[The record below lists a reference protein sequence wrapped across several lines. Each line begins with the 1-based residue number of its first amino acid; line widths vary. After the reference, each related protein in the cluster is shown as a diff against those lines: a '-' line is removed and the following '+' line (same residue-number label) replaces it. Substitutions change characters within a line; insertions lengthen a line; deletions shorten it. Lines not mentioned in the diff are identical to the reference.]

1 MSEENQQTLAN
12 LSNSISESVNAF
24 VKAWEPSGSGRPP
37 LTVCNPAKAQEVL
50 MLLAVGTSGKKILEL
65 TGCATS
71 TVYRLKSDWCD
82 HIGDWKEEGGKISG
96 GIYMDT
102 SEGLSDTMERI
113 ARAETEEDWKAVE
126 ALSKALQAKNK
137 ILEVSHRQSMTA
149 RGEASQITRE
159 EKVITD
165 ADIEDTASAA
175 RERLKQMR
183 ATAIDA
189 EVVSGES

>member
-12 LSNSISESVNAF
+12 LSDSISESVNSF
-24 VKAWEPSGSGRPP
+24 VKSWEQSGSGRPP
-37 LTVCNPAKAQEVL
+37 LSVGNPAKAQEVL

-65 TGCATS
+65 TGCPTS
-71 TVYRLKSDWCD
+71 TVARLKSDWCD
-82 HIGDWKEEGGKISG
+82 HIAGWKEEGGKISG

-102 SEGLSDTMERI
+102 SEGLSDTMARI
-113 ARAETEEDWKAVE
+113 CKAEEEEDWKAVE

-165 ADIEDTASAA
+165 ADMEDTASAA
-175 RERLKQMR
+175 RERLKQMK
-183 ATAIDA
+183 ATAVDV
-189 EVVSGES
+189 EVVSDI